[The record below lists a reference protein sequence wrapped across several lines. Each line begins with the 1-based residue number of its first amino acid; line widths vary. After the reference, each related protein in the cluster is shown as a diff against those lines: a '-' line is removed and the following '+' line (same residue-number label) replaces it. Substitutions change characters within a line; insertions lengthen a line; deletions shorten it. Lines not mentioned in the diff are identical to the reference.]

1 MLPSTEVGVRTPVSI
16 ICVFNSPDVLR
27 ECLTASV
34 HSGLPAAPDT
44 EYLPV
49 DNTAGQFPSAG
60 AALNHGARLAA
71 NDVVVFVHQDVF
83 LHSLVALEAAAGLLM
98 RDTSTGIAGATGV
111 TRDGRQLGLIRDRV
125 VFSGEPLSGLT
136 DVDTLDEVLFM
147 ARRQQI
153 LRHPLAEV
161 RDLSWHAYA
170 VEYCVRMRS
179 LGLRVSAAPIP
190 LTHNSLSTNVDL
202 LAEAHD
208 WIAKAYPEQLPV
220 VTTCGTVQA
229 RMKAPGVLARMVG
242 TQKWRYRW
250 LRESL
255 AAHRLRNGAPADA
268 PTVLGDIRWD
278 IDSICSAADLA
289 EAYVIS
295 AVPAG
300 AGLSAISC
308 AVELPRRNVT
318 FRFETAD
325 QASLVPLVASQ
336 PLDRTVVVTNAG
348 FAAVGEVAGALAGRK
363 VLLGFDGDIG
373 AWLLTGPGVDAA
385 VAGYR
390 GRRATPFAM
399 RAG

>member
-161 RDLSWHAYA
+161 RDLSWHA
-170 VEYCVRMRS
+170 
-179 LGLRVSAAPIP
+179 
-190 LTHNSLSTNVDL
+190 
-202 LAEAHD
+202 
-208 WIAKAYPEQLPV
+208 
-220 VTTCGTVQA
+220 
-229 RMKAPGVLARMVG
+229 
-242 TQKWRYRW
+242 
-250 LRESL
+250 
-255 AAHRLRNGAPADA
+255 
-268 PTVLGDIRWD
+268 
-278 IDSICSAADLA
+278 
-289 EAYVIS
+289 
-295 AVPAG
+295 
-300 AGLSAISC
+300 
-308 AVELPRRNVT
+308 
-318 FRFETAD
+318 
-325 QASLVPLVASQ
+325 
-336 PLDRTVVVTNAG
+336 
-348 FAAVGEVAGALAGRK
+348 
-363 VLLGFDGDIG
+363 
-373 AWLLTGPGVDAA
+373 
-385 VAGYR
+385 
-390 GRRATPFAM
+390 
-399 RAG
+399 